1 MVSNMSNKIKFAV
14 IADPHY
20 YSEKLGC
27 EGNAYERRAGSDQK
41 MLAPSKGTVTA
52 ALDLIKESDAQ
63 FLMIAGDLSN
73 DGELCSHEEMRE
85 ILYEFKKHMPVYV
98 ITATHD
104 WCCDGNPRRY
114 EGDNVYHDVET
125 VPPEA
130 LHEFYK
136 DFGPDESLSEFH
148 THQDKVSF
156 VVRPCEGITVFC
168 LDDDQ
173 NGEGGSGY
181 SEEHFKWI
189 TEQTEEAKKRGD
201 IVLGMQHHHLHL
213 TEFDRVINGKG
224 SVEYRERLCT
234 KFADIG
240 FPVMFTG
247 HSHMQH
253 IRRLETASGNQF
265 FEINVGSISGYPAPI
280 VYCEADADGLDIR
293 TEHLEAFTYNGETFT
308 NEYLKNHATALFADV
323 IAAAS
328 TNDKRKF
335 AALVEAVGMSNEKS
349 FKIWKFAKPVLKWLD
364 KLTVKKAA
372 RIMNF
377 ISFGKAI
384 DKKAAKEIGDTK
396 VKDIIFA
403 TFHSILDG
411 SLVKHEEGSAY
422 YIVVTQALA
431 FPLRLIK
438 KLRIKNGG
446 LIRTLTHLKNAAPEL
461 MTGGPLDNN
470 NYYIKF

>member
-1 MVSNMSNKIKFAV
+1 MTKFAV

-27 EGNAYERRAGSDQK
+27 TGKAYERREDSDQK
-41 MLAPSKGTVTA
+41 MLVKSKGTVLS
-52 ALDLIKESDAQ
+52 ALEDIKNSDAE
-63 FLMIAGDLSN
+63 FLLIAGDLSN
-73 DGELCSHEEMRE
+73 DGERCSHEEMRE
-85 ILYEFKKHMPVYV
+85 ILYEFQKHIPVYV

-104 WCCDGNPRRY
+104 WCCDGNPRRFD
-114 EGDNVYHDVET
+114 GDNVYNDVDT
-125 VPPEA
+125 IPPEE
-130 LHEFYK
+130 LHEFYR
-136 DFGPDESLSEFH
+136 DFGLNEALSEFH
-148 THQDKVSF
+148 THQDKVSY
-156 VVRPCEGITVFC
+156 VVRPCEGVTVFC

-181 SEEHFKWI
+181 SDEHFKWI

-201 IVLGMQHHHLHL
+201 IVFGMQHHHLHL

-224 SVEYRERLCT
+224 SVEYREKLCK

-253 IRRLETASGNQF
+253 IRRIDSENENPF
-265 FEINVGSISGYPAPI
+265 YEINVGSISGYPAPI
-280 VYCEADADGLDIR
+280 AYCEASKDGIDIK
-293 TEHLEAFTYNGETFT
+293 TEHLKSFTYNGVEYS
-308 NEYLKNHATALFADV
+308 NDYLKEHATAMFTKV
-323 IAAAS
+323 IDAA
-328 TNDKRKF
+328 T
-335 AALVEAVGMSNEKS
+335 SNEKEKFS
-349 FKIWKFAKPVLKWLD
+349 ALVACLGISEEKANKLWKFVKPLLKWLD

-384 DKKAAKEIGDTK
+384 DKKASKEIGSLK
-396 VKDIIFA
+396 VKDIIFS

-411 SLVKHEEGSAY
+411 SLEKHEEGSAY
-422 YIVVTQALA
+422 YIVFTQALA

-438 KLRIKNGG
+438 KLHIKNSG
-446 LIRTLTHLKNAAPEL
+446 LIRTLTHLKNAAHEL

-470 NYYIKF
+470 NYFISFTN

>member
-1 MVSNMSNKIKFAV
+1 MTKFAV

-27 EGNAYERRAGSDQK
+27 EGSAYERREGSDQK
-41 MLAPSKGTVTA
+41 MLAKSKGTILA
-52 ALDLIKESDAQ
+52 ALQEIKNSDAE

-73 DGELCSHEEMRE
+73 DGERCSHEEIRE
-85 ILYEFKKHMPVYV
+85 MLYEFKKSKPVYV

-104 WCCDGNPRRY
+104 WCCDGNPRRF
-114 EGDNVYHDVET
+114 EGDQVFNDVET
-125 VPPEA
+125 LAPNE
-130 LHEFYK
+130 LHEFYR
-136 DFGPDESLSEFH
+136 DFGLNDSISEFH
-148 THQDKVSF
+148 THQDKVSY
-156 VVRPCEGITVFC
+156 VVRPCEGVTLFC

-173 NGEGGSGY
+173 NGEGGAGY
-181 SEEHFKWI
+181 SDEHFEWI
-189 TEQTEEAKKRGD
+189 KEQTQEAKKRGD
-201 IVLGMQHHHLHL
+201 IVFGMQHHHLHL

-224 SVEYRERLCT
+224 SVEYREKLCK

-253 IRRLETASGNQF
+253 IRRIDSESGNPF
-265 FEINVGSISGYPAPI
+265 YEINVGSISGYPAPI
-280 VYCEADADGLDIR
+280 VYCEASKDGININ
-293 TEHLEAFTYNGETFT
+293 TEHLETFTYNGKEYT
-308 NEYLKNHATALFADV
+308 NDYLKEHATGLFTKV

-328 TNDKRKF
+328 
-335 AALVEAVGMSNEKS
+335 SNEKDKFS
-349 FKIWKFAKPVLKWLD
+349 ALIACLGVTEEKANKIWIVAKPLLKWLD
-364 KLTVKKAA
+364 KLTIKKAA

-384 DKKAAKEIGDTK
+384 DKKATKEIGELK
-396 VKDIIFA
+396 VKDVIFS

-422 YIVVTQALA
+422 YIVFTQALA
-431 FPLRLIK
+431 FPLRLVK
-438 KLRIKNGG
+438 KLHIKNNG
-446 LIRTLTHLKNAAPEL
+446 LIRTLTHLKNAAHEL

-470 NYYIKF
+470 NYFIEF

>member
-1 MVSNMSNKIKFAV
+1 MTKFAV

-27 EGNAYERRAGSDQK
+27 EGSAYERREGSDQK
-41 MLAPSKGTVTA
+41 MLIKSKGTISA
-52 ALDLIKESDAQ
+52 ALEEIKSSDAE

-73 DGELCSHEEMRE
+73 DGERCSHEEIRE
-85 ILYEFKKHMPVYV
+85 MLYEFKKSKPVYV

-104 WCCDGNPRRY
+104 WCCDGNPRRF
-114 EGDNVYHDVET
+114 EGDQVFNDVET
-125 VPPEA
+125 LAPNE
-130 LHEFYK
+130 LHEFYR
-136 DFGPDESLSEFH
+136 DFGLNDSISEFH
-148 THQDKVSF
+148 THQDKVSY
-156 VVRPCEGITVFC
+156 VVRPCNGVTVFC

-173 NGEGGSGY
+173 NGEGGAGY
-181 SEEHFKWI
+181 SDEHFEWI
-189 TEQTEEAKKRGD
+189 KEQTEEAKKRGD
-201 IVLGMQHHHLHL
+201 IVFGMQHHHLHL

-224 SVEYRERLCT
+224 SVEYREKLCK

-253 IRRLETASGNQF
+253 IRRIDSENGNPF
-265 FEINVGSISGYPAPI
+265 YEINVGSISGYPAPI
-280 VYCEADADGLDIR
+280 VYCEASKDGIDIK
-293 TEHLEAFTYNGETFT
+293 TEHLKSFTYNGKEYT
-308 NEYLKNHATALFADV
+308 NDYLKEHATGLFTKV

-328 TNDKRKF
+328 
-335 AALVEAVGMSNEKS
+335 SNEKDKFS
-349 FKIWKFAKPVLKWLD
+349 ALIACLGVTEEKANKIWLVAKPLLKWLD
-364 KLTVKKAA
+364 KLTIKKAA

-384 DKKAAKEIGDTK
+384 DKKTAKEIGDLK
-396 VKDIIFA
+396 VKDVIFS

-422 YIVVTQALA
+422 YIVFTQALA
-431 FPLRLIK
+431 FPLRLVK
-438 KLRIKNGG
+438 KLHIKNGG
-446 LIRTLTHLKNAAPEL
+446 LIRTLTHLKNAAHEL

-470 NYYIKF
+470 NYFIEF

>member
-1 MVSNMSNKIKFAV
+1 MTKFAV

-27 EGNAYERRAGSDQK
+27 EGSAYERREGSDQK
-41 MLAPSKGTVTA
+41 MLAKSKGTILS
-52 ALDLIKESDAQ
+52 ALEEIKKSDAE

-73 DGELCSHEEMRE
+73 DGERCSHEEIRE
-85 ILYEFKKHMPVYV
+85 MLYEFKKSKPVYV

-104 WCCDGNPRRY
+104 WCCDGNPRRF
-114 EGDNVYHDVET
+114 EGDQVFNDVET
-125 VPPEA
+125 LAPNE
-130 LHEFYK
+130 LHEFYRG
-136 DFGPDESLSEFH
+136 FGLSDSISEFH
-148 THQDKVSF
+148 THQDKVSY
-156 VVRPCEGITVFC
+156 VVRPCEGVTLFC

-173 NGEGGSGY
+173 NGEGGAGY
-181 SEEHFKWI
+181 SDEHFEWI
-189 TEQTEEAKKRGD
+189 KEQTQEAKKRGD
-201 IVLGMQHHHLHL
+201 IVFGMQHHHLHL

-224 SVEYRERLCT
+224 SVEYREKLCK

-253 IRRLETASGNQF
+253 IRRIDSESGNPF
-265 FEINVGSISGYPAPI
+265 YEINVGSISGYPAPI
-280 VYCEADADGLDIR
+280 VYCEASKDGININ
-293 TEHLEAFTYNGETFT
+293 TEHLETFTYNGKEYT
-308 NEYLKNHATALFADV
+308 NDYLKEHATGLFTKV

-328 TNDKRKF
+328 
-335 AALVEAVGMSNEKS
+335 SNEKDKFS
-349 FKIWKFAKPVLKWLD
+349 ALIACLGVSEEKANKIWIVAKPLLKWLD
-364 KLTVKKAA
+364 KLTIKKAV

-384 DKKAAKEIGDTK
+384 DKKAAKEIGDLK
-396 VKDIIFA
+396 VKDVIFS

-422 YIVVTQALA
+422 YIVFTRALA
-431 FPLRLIK
+431 FPLRLVK
-438 KLRIKNGG
+438 KLHIKNGG
-446 LIRTLTHLKNAAPEL
+446 LIRTLTHLKNAAHEL

-470 NYYIKF
+470 NYFIEF

>member
-1 MVSNMSNKIKFAV
+1 MKTLAKFAI

-27 EGNAYERRAGSDQK
+27 SGEAYERRAGSDQK
-41 MLAPSKGTVTA
+41 MLAPSKGIIKK
-52 ALDLIKESDAQ
+52 ALDEIKSSDAE

-73 DGELCSHEEMRE
+73 DGELCSHDEMRE
-85 ILYEFKKHMPVYV
+85 LLFEFKKHKPVYV

-114 EGDNVYHDVET
+114 EGENIYNDVET
-125 VPPEA
+125 VPPEK
-130 LHEFYK
+130 LHDFYH
-136 DFGPDESLSEFH
+136 DFGPDEAISEFH
-148 THQDKVSF
+148 THQDKVSY
-156 VVRPCEGITVFC
+156 VVRPCEGVTVFC

-173 NGEGGSGY
+173 NGNGGSGY
-181 SEEHFKWI
+181 SDEHFDWI
-189 TEQTEEAKKRGD
+189 KAQTEDAKKRGD
-201 IVLGMQHHHLHL
+201 IVFGMQHHHLHL

-224 SVEYRERLCT
+224 SVEYREILCK
-234 KFADIG
+234 KFADIS

-253 IRRLETASGNQF
+253 IRRIESENGNSF
-265 FEINVGSISGYPAPI
+265 YEMNVASISGYPAPI
-280 VYCEADADGLDIR
+280 VYVEAKENGLDIK
-293 TEHLEAFTYNGETFT
+293 TKHIESFEYNGETYT
-308 NEYLKNHATALFADV
+308 NEYLKNHATRLFTKV
-323 IAAAS
+323 IEAAVK
-328 TNDKRKF
+328 NEKRDF
-335 AALVEAVGMSNEKS
+335 SALVACLGVSEEKAN
-349 FKIWKFAKPVLKWLD
+349 KIWKLAKPALKWLD

-384 DKKAAKEIGDTK
+384 DKKAAKEIGNCK
-396 VKDIIFA
+396 VMDIVYS

-411 SLVKHEEGSAY
+411 SLTKYEEGSAY
-422 YIVVTQALA
+422 YIVFTQALA
-431 FPLRLIK
+431 FPLKLVK
-438 KLRIKNGG
+438 KLRIKNSG

-470 NYYIKF
+470 NYFIQF

>member
-1 MVSNMSNKIKFAV
+1 MTKFAV

-27 EGNAYERRAGSDQK
+27 EGSAYERREGSDQK
-41 MLAPSKGTVTA
+41 MLIKSKGTISA
-52 ALDLIKESDAQ
+52 ALEEIKKSDAE

-73 DGELCSHEEMRE
+73 DGERCSHEEIRE
-85 ILYEFKKHMPVYV
+85 MLYEFKKSKPVYV

-104 WCCDGNPRRY
+104 WCCDGNPRRF
-114 EGDNVYHDVET
+114 EGDQVFNDVET
-125 VPPEA
+125 LAPNE
-130 LHEFYK
+130 LHEFYR
-136 DFGPDESLSEFH
+136 DFGLNDSISEFH
-148 THQDKVSF
+148 THQDKVSY
-156 VVRPCEGITVFC
+156 VVRPCEGVTVFC

-173 NGEGGSGY
+173 NGEGGAGY
-181 SEEHFKWI
+181 SDEHFEWI
-189 TEQTEEAKKRGD
+189 KVQTEEAKKRGD
-201 IVLGMQHHHLHL
+201 IVFGMQHHHLHL

-224 SVEYRERLCT
+224 SVEYREKLCK

-253 IRRLETASGNQF
+253 IRRIDSENGNPF
-265 FEINVGSISGYPAPI
+265 YEINVGSISGYPAPI
-280 VYCEADADGLDIR
+280 VYCEASKDGIDIK
-293 TEHLEAFTYNGETFT
+293 TEHLKSFTYNGKEYT
-308 NEYLKNHATALFADV
+308 NDYLKEHATGLFTKV

-328 TNDKRKF
+328 
-335 AALVEAVGMSNEKS
+335 SNEKDKFS
-349 FKIWKFAKPVLKWLD
+349 ALIACLGVTEEKANKIWLVAKPLLKWLD
-364 KLTVKKAA
+364 KLTIKKAA

-384 DKKAAKEIGDTK
+384 DKKATKEIGDLK
-396 VKDIIFA
+396 VKDVIFS

-422 YIVVTQALA
+422 YIVFTQALA
-431 FPLRLIK
+431 FPLRLVK
-438 KLRIKNGG
+438 KLHIKNNG
-446 LIRTLTHLKNAAPEL
+446 LIRTLTHLKNAAHEL

-470 NYYIKF
+470 NYFIEF

>member
-1 MVSNMSNKIKFAV
+1 MTKFAV

-27 EGNAYERRAGSDQK
+27 DGTAYERREGSDQK
-41 MLAPSKGTVTA
+41 MLIKSKGTISA
-52 ALDLIKESDAQ
+52 ALREIKNSDAE

-73 DGELCSHEEMRE
+73 DGERCSHEEIRE
-85 ILYEFKKHMPVYV
+85 MLYEFKKSKPVYV

-104 WCCDGNPRRY
+104 WCCDGNPRRF
-114 EGDNVYHDVET
+114 EGDQVFNDVET
-125 VPPEA
+125 LAPNE
-130 LHEFYK
+130 LHEFYR
-136 DFGPDESLSEFH
+136 DFGLNDSISEFH
-148 THQDKVSF
+148 THQDKVSY
-156 VVRPCEGITVFC
+156 VVRPCNGVTVFC

-173 NGEGGSGY
+173 NGEGGAGY
-181 SEEHFKWI
+181 SDEHFEWI
-189 TEQTEEAKKRGD
+189 KEQTEEAKKRGD
-201 IVLGMQHHHLHL
+201 IVFGMQHHHLHL

-224 SVEYRERLCT
+224 SVEYREKLCK

-253 IRRLETASGNQF
+253 IRRIDSENGNPF
-265 FEINVGSISGYPAPI
+265 YEINVGSISGYPAPI
-280 VYCEADADGLDIR
+280 VYCEASKDGIDIK
-293 TEHLEAFTYNGETFT
+293 TEHLKSFTYNGKEYS
-308 NEYLKNHATALFADV
+308 NDYLKEHATGLFTKV

-328 TNDKRKF
+328 
-335 AALVEAVGMSNEKS
+335 SNEKDKFS
-349 FKIWKFAKPVLKWLD
+349 ALIACLGVTEEKANKIWIVAKPLLKWLD
-364 KLTVKKAA
+364 KLTIKKAA

-384 DKKAAKEIGDTK
+384 DKKAAKEIGDLK
-396 VKDIIFA
+396 VKDVIFS

-411 SLVKHEEGSAY
+411 SLIKHEEGSAY
-422 YIVVTQALA
+422 YIVFTQALA
-431 FPLRLIK
+431 FPLRLVK

-446 LIRTLTHLKNAAPEL
+446 LIRTLTHLKNAAHEL

-470 NYYIKF
+470 NYFIEF

>member
-1 MVSNMSNKIKFAV
+1 MTKFAV

-27 EGNAYERRAGSDQK
+27 EGSAYERREGSDQK
-41 MLAPSKGTVTA
+41 MLIKSKGTISA
-52 ALDLIKESDAQ
+52 ALEEIKNSDAE

-73 DGELCSHEEMRE
+73 DGERCSHEEIRE
-85 ILYEFKKHMPVYV
+85 MLYEFKKSKPVYV

-104 WCCDGNPRRY
+104 WCCDGNPRRF
-114 EGDNVYHDVET
+114 EGDQVFNDVET
-125 VPPEA
+125 LAPNE
-130 LHEFYK
+130 LHEFYR
-136 DFGPDESLSEFH
+136 DFGLNDSISEFH
-148 THQDKVSF
+148 THQDKVSY
-156 VVRPCEGITVFC
+156 VVRPCEGVTVFC

-173 NGEGGSGY
+173 NGEGGAGY
-181 SEEHFKWI
+181 SDEHFEWI
-189 TEQTEEAKKRGD
+189 KEQTEEAKKRGD
-201 IVLGMQHHHLHL
+201 IVFGMQHHHLHL

-224 SVEYRERLCT
+224 SVEYREKLC
-234 KFADIG
+234 KNFADIG

-253 IRRLETASGNQF
+253 IRRIDSENGNPF
-265 FEINVGSISGYPAPI
+265 YEINVGSISGYPAPI
-280 VYCEADADGLDIR
+280 VYCEASKDGIDIK
-293 TEHLEAFTYNGETFT
+293 TEHLKSFTYNGKEYT
-308 NEYLKNHATALFADV
+308 NDYLKEHATGLFTKV

-328 TNDKRKF
+328 
-335 AALVEAVGMSNEKS
+335 SNEKDKFS
-349 FKIWKFAKPVLKWLD
+349 ALIACLGVTEEKANKIWLVAKPLLKWLD
-364 KLTVKKAA
+364 KLTIKKAA

-384 DKKAAKEIGDTK
+384 DKKTAKEIGDLK
-396 VKDIIFA
+396 VKDVIFS

-422 YIVVTQALA
+422 YIVFTQALA
-431 FPLRLIK
+431 FPLRLVK

-446 LIRTLTHLKNAAPEL
+446 LIRTLTHLKNAAHEL

-470 NYYIKF
+470 NYFIEF

>member
-1 MVSNMSNKIKFAV
+1 MTKFAV

-27 EGNAYERRAGSDQK
+27 EGSAYERREGSDQK
-41 MLAPSKGTVTA
+41 MLIKSKGTISA
-52 ALDLIKESDAQ
+52 ALEEIKNSDAE

-73 DGELCSHEEMRE
+73 DGERCSHEEIRE
-85 ILYEFKKHMPVYV
+85 MLYEFKKSKPVYV

-104 WCCDGNPRRY
+104 WCCDGNPRRF
-114 EGDNVYHDVET
+114 EGDQVFNDVET
-125 VPPEA
+125 LAPNE
-130 LHEFYK
+130 LHEFYR
-136 DFGPDESLSEFH
+136 DFGLNDSISEFH
-148 THQDKVSF
+148 THQDKVSY
-156 VVRPCEGITVFC
+156 VVRPCEGVTVFC

-173 NGEGGSGY
+173 NGEGGAGY
-181 SEEHFKWI
+181 SDEHFEWI
-189 TEQTEEAKKRGD
+189 KEQTEEAKKRGD
-201 IVLGMQHHHLHL
+201 IVFGMQHHHLHL

-224 SVEYRERLCT
+224 SVEYREKLCK

-253 IRRLETASGNQF
+253 IRRIDSENGNPF
-265 FEINVGSISGYPAPI
+265 YEINVGSISGYPAPI
-280 VYCEADADGLDIR
+280 VYCEASKDGIDIK
-293 TEHLEAFTYNGETFT
+293 TEHLKSFTYNGKEYT
-308 NEYLKNHATALFADV
+308 NDYLKEHATGLFTKV

-328 TNDKRKF
+328 
-335 AALVEAVGMSNEKS
+335 SNEKDKFS
-349 FKIWKFAKPVLKWLD
+349 ALIACLGVTEEKANKIWLVAKPLLKWLD
-364 KLTVKKAA
+364 KLTIKKAA

-384 DKKAAKEIGDTK
+384 DKKAAKEISDLK
-396 VKDIIFA
+396 VKDVIFS

-422 YIVVTQALA
+422 YIVFTQALA
-431 FPLRLIK
+431 FPLRLVK
-438 KLRIKNGG
+438 KLHIKNGG
-446 LIRTLTHLKNAAPEL
+446 LIRTLTHLKNAAHEL

-470 NYYIKF
+470 NYFIEF